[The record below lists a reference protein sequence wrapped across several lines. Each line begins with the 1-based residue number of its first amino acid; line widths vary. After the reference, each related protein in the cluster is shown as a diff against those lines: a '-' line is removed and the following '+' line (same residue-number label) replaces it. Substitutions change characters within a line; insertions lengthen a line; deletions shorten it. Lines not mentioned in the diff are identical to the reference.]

1 MEKESVEMEQTEVL
15 PYNEFADAI
24 VTREDGLPATI
35 FDILPTKTSAAAPAF
50 DPESFNVDAVINENE
65 SVVSSGIVEWRDVYA
80 RGFTPCGR
88 YYILEITNTIGLIFS
103 IKNFCS
109 RTDGRRPRILQVVTG
124 NTTVTSFATV
134 LTTSI
139 VPTTVTFSVTL
150 TVSFFLIKIRFF
162 NLKTFIK
169 ITFFVS
175 VQSLD
180 LLLECP
186 PVNRSAVQ
194 Y

>member
-1 MEKESVEMEQTEVL
+1 MEQTEVL
-15 PYNEFADAI
+15 PYNGFADAI

-50 DPESFNVDAVINENE
+50 DPESFNVDAVIDQNE
-65 SVVSSGIVEWRDVYA
+65 SVVSSGKVEWRDVYA

-88 YYILEITNTIGLIFS
+88 YNILEITNTIGLIFS
-103 IKNFCS
+103 IKIFCS
-109 RTDGRRPRILQVVTG
+109 RTDGRRPRILEIVTG

-162 NLKTFIK
+162 NLKTFI
-169 ITFFVS
+169 IFFYFCQCTTAGFTFGVPA
-175 VQSLD
+175 
-180 LLLECP
+180 C
-186 PVNRSAVQ
+186 
-194 Y
+194 